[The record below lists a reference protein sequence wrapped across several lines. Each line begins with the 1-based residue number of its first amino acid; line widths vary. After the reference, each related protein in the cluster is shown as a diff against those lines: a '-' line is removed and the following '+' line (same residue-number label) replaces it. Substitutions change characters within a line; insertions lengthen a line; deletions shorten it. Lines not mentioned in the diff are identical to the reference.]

1 MFEVKTELDM
11 IGLGIL
17 SNIDIKLRFS
27 TAERLV

>member
-1 MFEVKTELDM
+1 MIEVKTELDM

-17 SNIDIKLRFS
+17 NNIDIKLRFS